1 MCDVLNHHRYNKEK
15 KIKPLLSVKVNKK
28 NSVFNFNFL
37 KKMMAR
43 RLTMEEPQIK
53 QTIGTIT

>member
-28 NSVFNFNFL
+28 NSVFNFIFL

-43 RLTMEEPQIK
+43 RF
-53 QTIGTIT
+53 